1 MTKTRT
7 TPSPRTARGVDQ
19 GEGVGNCAPGTKY
32 DGAKL
37 RYDLLPMGPLDQVVK
52 VLTYGALKYAPDNWQ
67 QVPDAKNRY
76 YAAAMRHLSAW
87 KQGEAND
94 SESDVSHLAHA
105 ACCML
110 FLLHFSADE

>member
-1 MTKTRT
+1 MPKTRT

-19 GEGVGNCAPGTKY
+19 GEGVGNCPPGTKY